1 MINTTIYFFNE
12 NINNFNNIILNLS
25 MFLAFLSA
33 VAVIATKNTIH
44 SVLFLISL
52 FLSISVYLCLID
64 FTFIG
69 LSYLLVYVGAVSV
82 LFIFILMLINIR
94 NSELLS
100 YTSNSIPLMVIVSS
114 LFAIAIGTPLN
125 INNPVYNIYILY
137 KEE

>member
-1 MINTTIYFFNE
+1 
-12 NINNFNNIILNLS
+12 
-25 MFLAFLSA
+25 MFLAFMSA

-52 FLSISVYLCLID
+52 FLNISVYLCLID

-100 YTSNSIPLMVIVSS
+100 YTSNSIPLMVIISCI
-114 LFAIAIGTPLN
+114 FAVAIGTPLN
-125 INNPVYNIYILY
+125 VNNPIYNIYTLY